1 MMTPAAAILPTSAT
15 FAVGPLWT
23 PHPAAAR
30 RVLEFF
36 TANIRNP
43 HTRRAY
49 LGAISRFSDWCP
61 VPLEAVTPV
70 HVAAFIEDLSKTHS
84 KPTVKQHLAA
94 LRMLFDWLVTG
105 GILPQNPASSVRGPR
120 HSIRRGMTP
129 VLSSDEV
136 RQLLD
141 SIPTGTA
148 AGLRDRALIA
158 VMAYTFARIGAVLT
172 LRRADYFQQKG
183 GPWLRLHEKNGN
195 LIDFPCHPGLDQS
208 LQAWLAALRPA
219 TADAPL
225 FPSLKNPARP
235 LAQSEVY
242 RMITRRA
249 SAAGIPTRICCHTFR
264 ATGITTYLQNGGR
277 LETAQRMAGHE
288 SPRTTALYDRRDDA
302 LSPNEVS
309 RLAY

>member
-1 MMTPAAAILPTSAT
+1 MLTTPASA
-15 FAVGPLWT
+15 FALAPLWT
-23 PHPAAAR
+23 PHSAAAS

-49 LGAISRFSDWCP
+49 LGAVTRFSDWCP
-61 VPLEAVTPV
+61 VALEAVTPV
-70 HVAAFIEDLSKTHS
+70 HVAAFIEELLKTHS

-129 VLSSDEV
+129 VLSPDEV
-136 RQLLD
+136 RVLLH
-141 SIPTGTA
+141 SIPADTPA
-148 AGLRDRALIA
+148 DIRDHALIS
-158 VMAYTFARIGAVLT
+158 VMAYTFARIGAVLA
-172 LRRADYFQQKG
+172 LRRVDYFQQKG

-195 LIDFPCHPGLDQS
+195 LIDFPCHPNLDQS
-208 LQAWLAALRPA
+208 LKSWIAVLGVSIPA
-219 TADAPL
+219 DTPL
-225 FPSLKNPARP
+225 FPSLTNRSRP
-235 LAQSEVY
+235 LSQSEVY
-242 RMITRRA
+242 RMVTRRA
-249 SAAGIPTRICCHTFR
+249 IAAGIETKICCHTFR

-288 SPRTTALYDRRDDA
+288 SPRTTSLYDRRDDS
-302 LSPNEVS
+302 LTSTEVA
-309 RLAY
+309 RVLY